1 MATPTAAMP
10 YQAPEQVAGKDS
22 DNRADLFA
30 LGAILYEMAA
40 GKPAFEGKTQA
51 LLIAAITSIDPEPL
65 STVQPLAPPALDFI
79 IKRCLAK
86 THQKRLQTAWDLLC
100 QLRWI
105 AEGGGDSPIWTSE
118 SPQKKR
124 DR

>member
-30 LGAILYEMAA
+30 VGAILYEMVA

-51 LLIAAITSIDPEPL
+51 LLIAAISSIDPEPL
-65 STVQPLAPPALDFI
+65 SKVQPLAPPALDYI
-79 IKRCLAK
+79 VKRCLAK
-86 THQKRLQTAWDLLC
+86 TPQKRLQTAWDLLC

-105 AEGGGDSPIWTSE
+105 AEGSGQGAM
-118 SPQKKR
+118 
-124 DR
+124 